1 MLCQFPDQ
9 ESDMVIKV
17 EFLHLFVRYHCMV
30 KPLVVSQ
37 SIDSFLRP
45 GQNKVMHFRLL
56 IILPDIQ

>member
-1 MLCQFPDQ
+1 MG
-9 ESDMVIKV
+9 
-17 EFLHLFVRYHCMV
+17 

-56 IILPDIQ
+56 IILPDIG